1 MYTAAL
7 GLIERGYILA
17 VKKHLRIAT
26 RKSRLAYCQTHGIK
40 EQLEGHYSF
49 LQIELVPLITAGDR
63 HLEDSLSKLGGK
75 GLFVKELEQALLD
88 GRVDIAVHSMKD
100 MPMELESGLVL
111 AAICER
117 ADARDVLIS
126 NSGGNLK
133 QMQPESRIGSS
144 SLRRQSQLLALRPD
158 LKVQMLRGNVDTRL
172 EKLASGSYDAII
184 LAAAGLIRLAKTE
197 CIAEY
202 LAIDDF
208 LPAPG
213 QGALGIECRADNKEL
228 QVLMSVLNHDSTYRC
243 VMAERALS
251 RQLGG
256 NCQVPIAAYAEC
268 LANGQLR
275 LRGLVASPNGRLLIK
290 VERFG
295 SFAEPEE
302 LGTLAAK
309 ELMAQGGEVILESL
323 L

>member
-1 MYTAAL
+1 
-7 GLIERGYILA
+7 LA

-26 RKSRLAYCQTHGIK
+26 RKSRLAYCQANGIK
-40 EQLEGHYSF
+40 EQLENRYSF

-63 HLEDSLSKLGGK
+63 HLEDSLIKLGGK
-75 GLFVKELEQALLD
+75 GLFVKELDQALLD
-88 GRVDIAVHSMKD
+88 GRADIAVHSMKD
-100 MPMELESGLVL
+100 MPMELEPGLVI

-126 NSGGNLK
+126 KSGENLK
-133 QMQPESRIGSS
+133 QIRPESRVGSS

-172 EKLASGSYDAII
+172 EKLASGRYDAVI

-197 CIAEY
+197 CITEY
-202 LAIDDF
+202 LSIDDF

-228 QVLMSVLNHDSTYRC
+228 QALMHVLNHSSTYHC

-256 NCQVPIAAYAEC
+256 SCQVPIAAYAEC

-275 LRGLVASPNGRLLIK
+275 LRGLVASPDASLLVS
-290 VERFG
+290 VEKFG
-295 SFAEPEE
+295 LFAEPEE
-302 LGTLAAK
+302 LGILVAK
-309 ELMAQGGEVILESL
+309 ELMVRGAEAILKAL